1 MEVKNIERIQM
12 VDEQIMLDTVK
23 RLFEAGIDEPTIV
36 STLTEAGLT
45 NEQAMGVISRAKGT
59 PTQSSQPADM
69 QTIRN
74 EVSTQAQV
82 QEMQQ
87 TQMHNRFDIHEQK
100 IDEMSQ
106 KVDEVK
112 QVVSSPSPVD
122 PALSYRLS
130 ELEQKVAEVNA
141 ATSASLG
148 LLKQILET
156 NRKILTEL
164 EAKK

>member
-1 MEVKNIERIQM
+1 M

-23 RLFEAGIDEPTIV
+23 RLFEAGIDEPTII

-45 NEQAMGVISRAKGT
+45 NEQAISVISRSKGEAT
-59 PTQSSQPADM
+59 FAPQPADI

-74 EVSTQAQV
+74 EVSTQAATM
-82 QEMQQ
+82 EMQQ
-87 TQMHNRFDIHEQK
+87 NQIHNRFDIHEQK
-100 IDEMSQ
+100 IDEVSQ

-112 QVVSSPSPVD
+112 QAVSSPAPAD

-141 ATSASLG
+141 SASASLD
-148 LLKQILET
+148 LLKKILET

-164 EAKK
+164 EAQK

>member
-1 MEVKNIERIQM
+1 M

-23 RLFEAGIDEPTIV
+23 RLFEAGIDEPTVI

-45 NEQAMGVISRAKGT
+45 NEQALAVISRAKGT
-59 PTQSSQPADM
+59 PVTAPQQIDV
-69 QTIRN
+69 QTMRN
-74 EVSTQAQV
+74 EVSAQAAV

-87 TQMHNRFDIHEQK
+87 AQIHNRFDIHEQK

-112 QVVSSPSPVD
+112 QAVTSPSPLD

-148 LLKQILET
+148 ILKQILET